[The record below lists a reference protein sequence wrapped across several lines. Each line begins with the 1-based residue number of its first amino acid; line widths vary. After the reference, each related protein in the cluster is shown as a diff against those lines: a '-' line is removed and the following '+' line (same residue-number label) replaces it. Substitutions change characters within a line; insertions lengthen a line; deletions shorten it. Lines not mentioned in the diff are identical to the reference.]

1 MTTAVKTFTALVV
14 DDNYYN
20 RDVAAIALK
29 HVGYDVTEAVNGV
42 QALDKLYAER
52 YDLLV
57 LDLMMDEM
65 DGVEVL
71 RVLKGRQS
79 KHKMF
84 VIVMT
89 ANPHMITEEV
99 ADAADLILQKPIEVQ
114 EFARLTR
121 RLINS

>member
-29 HVGYDVTEAVNGV
+29 HVGYEVSEAVNGL
-42 QALDKLYAER
+42 QAMDKMYSER
-52 YDLLV
+52 FDLLV

-71 RVLKGRQS
+71 RALKDRQS
-79 KHKMF
+79 KQKMF
-84 VIVMT
+84 IIVMT

-99 ADAADLILQKPIEVQ
+99 SDAADLILQKPIEVQ

-121 RLINS
+121 RLIS